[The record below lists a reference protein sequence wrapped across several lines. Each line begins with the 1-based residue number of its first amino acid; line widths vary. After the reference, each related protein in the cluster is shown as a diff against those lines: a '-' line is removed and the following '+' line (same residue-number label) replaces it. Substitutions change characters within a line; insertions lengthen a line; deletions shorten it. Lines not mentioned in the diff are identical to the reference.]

1 MANTNIT
8 IRIDEKLKSDLQEL
22 VTKLGM
28 DMTTFFVMTAKQA
41 IRDQALPFQ
50 PSLNTGIYSE
60 KVYEFAKNNTKYNNE
75 GRAVISK
82 DDEWLDET
90 EWDDLY
96 EQMKKEREH
105 IK

>member
-8 IRIDEKLKSDLQEL
+8 IRIDENLKADLQDL
-22 VTKLGM
+22 VTKLGL

-41 IRDQALPFQ
+41 VREQALPFH
-50 PSLNTGIYSE
+50 PSLNTGIYNE
-60 KVYEFAKNNTKYNNE
+60 KVYEFAKNNTKYNDE
-75 GRAVISK
+75 GRAVISNN
-82 DDEWLDET
+82 DEWLDET
-90 EWDDLY
+90 NWDDLY

>member
-41 IRDQALPFQ
+41 IREQALPFQ

-82 DDEWLDET
+82 NDEWLNEK
-90 EWDDLY
+90 EWDDLFK
-96 EQMKKEREH
+96 ELNQKK
-105 IK
+105 